1 MRVEKLQL
9 LNEIGNTLEKSDYV
23 FLMSYKGLTVK
34 DFSELRDSLSKHNAE
49 CQVLKNR
56 LIRKAAEQ
64 KGIKGLS
71 ELKIVGDT
79 AVVSGKGDAGAV
91 AKALLGFAKTHEPV
105 KAKAGYLEGAIL
117 GKNDVAALADLPSRE
132 VLRAQL
138 LGVLLAPSRNLV
150 TILDMKATEIVNL
163 INAFKDKK
171 EKAN

>member
-1 MRVEKLQL
+1 MRVEKIQL

-23 FLMSYKGLTVK
+23 FLMSYKGLTVR

-49 CQVLKNR
+49 CHVLKNR
-56 LIRKAAEQ
+56 LIKKAAEQ

-91 AKALLGFAKTHEPV
+91 AKTLLGFAKTHEPV
-105 KAKAGYLEGAIL
+105 KAKAGYLEGAVL
-117 GKNDVAALADLPSRE
+117 GKSDVAALADLPPRE

-171 EKAN
+171 EKTN